1 MSKRNRSKRRG
12 NKSESSVRI
21 TYLQGGSLKD
31 FLKPVLFDS
40 HSILAAHGIDHCHG
54 VEICHKDGT
63 TSCSLGADCHGSETV
78 HTDGQSC
85 GLTTVCE
92 WCGTK

>member
-1 MSKRNRSKRRG
+1 MSKRNRAKRRG
-12 NKSESSVRI
+12 KKSESSVRI
-21 TYLQGGSLKD
+21 EYFESGNVKD
-31 FLKPVLFDS
+31 LLKPILFDT
-40 HSILAAHGIDHCHG
+40 HNILVVHGIDHCHG

-92 WCGTK
+92 WCGPR

>member
-21 TYLQGGSLKD
+21 TYLESGRVKD
-31 FLKPVLFDS
+31 FFKPVHFDT

-54 VEICHKDGT
+54 VEIFHKDGT
-63 TSCSLGADCHGSETV
+63 ASCSLGSDCYGSETV
-78 HTDGQSC
+78 HIDGQSC

-92 WCGTK
+92 RCRAK